1 MDLYGE
7 PVARHDSVRTE
18 REIEMHDVY
27 LTLANDTA
35 RERIC
40 EAARW
45 RLANEGRRAAA
56 GHDRPGRVTRL
67 RSYLAGRLRQPALTA
82 TLSPDT
88 CEGA

>member
-1 MDLYGE
+1 
-7 PVARHDSVRTE
+7 
-18 REIEMHDVY
+18 MHDVY

-45 RLANEGRRAAA
+45 RLANEGRRGAV
-56 GHDRPGRVTRL
+56 GHDRPRRVKRL
-67 RSYLAGRLRQPALTA
+67 RSYLAGLVRQPAPA
-82 TLSPDT
+82 STLSPDS